1 MLVKNMVNLKFQ
13 KRMAADVL
21 KVGVT
26 KVWFDPEHLKE
37 IREAITKADIRRMIK
52 KGYIKKKD
60 DFLKWK
66 WKERNKG
73 KVRKGGK
80 YAVIS
85 RKERWILRIR
95 ALRKLLRELKDGE
108 YITKESY
115 RKLYRLAKGG
125 MFRSRAHLL
134 KYAKD
139 NGMLLKEYKASKK

>member
-1 MLVKNMVNLKFQ
+1 MVNLRFQ
-13 KRMAADVL
+13 KKMAADVL

-26 KVWFDPEHLKE
+26 KVWFDPEHIKE
-37 IREAITKADIRRMIK
+37 IREAITKADIRKLIK
-52 KGYIKKKD
+52 KGYIGTKE
-60 DFLKWK
+60 DFLKWS

-80 YAVIS
+80 YAVVS
-85 RKERWILRIR
+85 RKERWVTRIR
-95 ALRKLLRELKDGE
+95 ALRRLLRELRDKE

-125 MFRSRAHLL
+125 MFRSTAHLL

-139 NGMLLKEYKASKK
+139 NDMLLKEYKLKK